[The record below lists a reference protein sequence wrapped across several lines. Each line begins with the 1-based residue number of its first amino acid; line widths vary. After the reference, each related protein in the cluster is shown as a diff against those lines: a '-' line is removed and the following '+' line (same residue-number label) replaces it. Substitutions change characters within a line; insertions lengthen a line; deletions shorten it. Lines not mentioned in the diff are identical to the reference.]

1 MATDEAG
8 VTIDAATGQPLPTPP
23 RRRRPKFIKLA
34 TIGDIQGELARLYRQ
49 VRAGEVAPQDATR
62 MGYLLNLLAGLI
74 ETHDLERRLEA
85 LEQQQ
90 LGGEL

>member
-1 MATDEAG
+1 MATDDDG
-8 VTIDAATGQPLPTPP
+8 LVLDHDSGQPLPPSP
-23 RRRRPKFIKLA
+23 RRRRPKFVRLA
-34 TIGDIQGELARLYRQ
+34 TINDVKDELARLYRQ

-74 ETHDLERRLEA
+74 VDHDLEQRIEA

-90 LGGEL
+90 SED